1 MDMSKAA
8 LPAKYGY
15 ASKEDEKHPLFS
27 IYQQHRSACSRLMVN
42 SSDFKDWLSCYE
54 RELVNAKAASDPRYS
69 KFLDWMIA
77 NQGGARKCPAGLF
90 PHNFYYWCEG
100 GRW

>member
-1 MDMSKAA
+1 MSFAA

-15 ASKEDEKHPLFS
+15 ASKEDKKHPLFP
-27 IYQQHRSACSRLMVN
+27 IYQQRRAACSRLMVN

-54 RELVNAKAASDPRYS
+54 NELVRARAANDPRYS
-69 KFLDWMIA
+69 KFLDWMIE
-77 NQGGARKCPAGLF
+77 NQGGARKCPAGMF
-90 PHNFYYWCEG
+90 PHNFYFWCEG

>member
-1 MDMSKAA
+1 MNMSSAA

-15 ASKEDEKHPLFS
+15 ASKEDEKHPLFP
-27 IYQQHRSACSRLMVN
+27 IYQQHRAACSRLMVN

-54 RELVNAKAASDPRYS
+54 NELVRARAANDPR
-69 KFLDWMIA
+69 
-77 NQGGARKCPAGLF
+77 ARKCPAGMF
-90 PHNFYYWCEG
+90 PHNFYFWCEG

>member
-15 ASKEDEKHPLFS
+15 ASKADESHPLFP
-27 IYQQHRSACSRLMVN
+27 IYREYRSSCSRLMVN
-42 SSDFKDWLSCYE
+42 SSDFRDWLSCYE
-54 RELVNAKAASDPRYS
+54 RELINQKAANDPRYS
-69 KFLDWMIA
+69 KFLDWMVV
-77 NQGGARKCPAGLF
+77 NQGGSRKCPAGMF
-90 PHNFYYWCEG
+90 PHNFNYWLEG

>member
-8 LPAKYGY
+8 IAPRQPIITEA
-15 ASKEDEKHPLFS
+15 DRKHPLFP
-27 IYQQHRSACSRLMVN
+27 IYNEYRAGCSRMLVQA
-42 SSDFKDWLSCYE
+42 SHFKDWLSQYE

-69 KFLDWMIA
+69 KFLDWMID
-77 NQGGARKCPAGLF
+77 NKGGARKCPAGMF
-90 PHNFYYWCEG
+90 PHNFYFWLEG